1 MMLCFKRKIH
11 IFPLLFVCLFLAAC
25 SKSEPVYDQLGN
37 DQIDVAVAS
46 GNAQGNLIQGVTVN
60 ACTPNLDKV
69 DAYEIVSAHVVFLD
83 NLILQDMKDFIFS
96 SVSEADVFQEDT
108 GDPNRALWST
118 SKGANGP
125 WMGYYDYPEY
135 KSITLVDGDA
145 LMSGG
150 EYVRYEPSIPL
161 ESQALSIFTSN
172 ELEFMDKQQ
181 AIVQVEK
188 QLATWNIRPIG
199 DPKVFCLDTHTLI
212 NQLDLEDVKIETDNT
227 LDCYLMVFNIGYN
240 GIPYSDL
247 EFVSAVTGDLAY
259 STRLNVLFTQ
269 KGIIHFECQQIDY
282 KIDEVIS
289 KSSEIITLQ
298 KAFEILAQEFSEIII
313 TTPIEISEIALQ
325 YIPTT
330 DGEHFGIIQEN
341 GKTILVPAWVFKP
354 SIDSY
359 DGEVYLDPIVL
370 NAITGQ
376 KIT

>member
-1 MMLCFKRKIH
+1 MLCFKRKIH
-11 IFPLLFVCLFLAAC
+11 IFPLLFVCLFLTAC
-25 SKSEPVYDQLGN
+25 SKSEPVHDKLGN

-60 ACTPNLDKV
+60 AYTPNLDKV
-69 DAYEIVSAHVVFLD
+69 DAYAIVSAHVVFPD
-83 NLILQDMKDFIFS
+83 DLILQSMKDFIFS
-96 SVSEADVFQEDT
+96 SVAEADVFPEAT
-108 GDPNRALWST
+108 GDPDRVLWST
-118 SKGANGP
+118 SEGAYGP

-161 ESQALSIFTSN
+161 ESQTLSVFTSE

-181 AIVQVEK
+181 AIAQVK
-188 QLATWNIRPIG
+188 DQLAAWNIQTIG
-199 DPKVFCLDTHTLI
+199 DPKVFCLDTYTLI
-212 NQLDLEDVKIETDNT
+212 NQLDLEDTKRETDQS
-227 LDCYLMVFNIGYN
+227 LDCYLMVFEVGYN

-247 EFVSAVTGDLAY
+247 EYVSAVTGDLAY
-259 STRLNVLFTQ
+259 STRLSVLFTQ

-282 KIDEVIS
+282 EIDKVIS
-289 KSSEIITLQ
+289 SSSEIISLQ
-298 KAFEILAQEFSEIII
+298 EAFEILTQQFAEIVI

-330 DGEHFGIIQEN
+330 DGEHFGIDPEN
-341 GKTILVPAWVFKP
+341 GESILIPAWVFKP

-359 DGEVYLDPIVL
+359 DGKEYLDPIVL

-376 KIT
+376 NIT